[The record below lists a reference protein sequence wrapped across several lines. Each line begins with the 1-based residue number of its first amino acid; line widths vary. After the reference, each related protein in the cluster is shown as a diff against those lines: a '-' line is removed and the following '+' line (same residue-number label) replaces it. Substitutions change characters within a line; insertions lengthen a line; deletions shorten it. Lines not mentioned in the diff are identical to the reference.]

1 MRVAENKDPFLGQ
14 VAIDDVDL
22 NPKSRDDIPAV
33 LQGVQYIHRDPDL
46 LEEILNLLS
55 SHLFKDRSSD
65 GSGGETA
72 EDEKKINPHVGRPGM
87 SLWCILVLAI
97 LKQGLNCDYDRLHE
111 LACKHLDVRR
121 MMGLC
126 ELCFGKPE
134 FSYRTV
140 LRNVSLVTGE
150 LLGEINQVV
159 VRAGHQLIGRE
170 PGEALQG
177 RCDSFV
183 VETDVEY
190 PTDTRL
196 LWDSLRW
203 LIVIMGMAFD
213 EFGLAGWR
221 QHKKLLEKGCRL
233 FGRVRMAKQYKKNPN
248 HVKRYLAFA
257 NEMAERVPGSLEALA
272 GEGVPE
278 SRIQEAKELTAL
290 VQKLVDQIERRILQG
305 EVIPPSEKT
314 YSVFVPFTRWCSK
327 GKAGKPVELGVPVC
341 VVEDEHQFVLSHRI
355 MWTESDVDLIPEII
369 GDTQEQYPELQGC
382 SFDKGFWSPRGKV
395 ALDKVM
401 EMPVLP
407 KKGRLSKA
415 DKERESTGE
424 FREARRKHPAVESA
438 INNLEQRGL
447 ERIREKS
454 KEGFA
459 RMVALSI
466 LASNVHRIGVIVR
479 DRQREQLKKKRLR
492 RVA

>member
-1 MRVAENKDPFLGQ
+1 M
-14 VAIDDVDL
+14 
-22 NPKSRDDIPAV
+22 
-33 LQGVQYIHRDPDL
+33 
-46 LEEILNLLS
+46 
-55 SHLFKDRSSD
+55 FKDRSSD

-72 EDEKKINPHVGRPGM
+72 EGEKKINPHVGRPGM

-140 LRNVSLVTGE
+140 LRNVSLVTAE

-233 FGRVRMAKQYKKNPN
+233 
-248 HVKRYLAFA
+248 
-257 NEMAERVPGSLEALA
+257 A
-272 GEGVPE
+272 G
-278 SRIQEAKELTAL
+278 
-290 VQKLVDQIERRILQG
+290 
-305 EVIPPSEKT
+305 
-314 YSVFVPFTRWCSK
+314 
-327 GKAGKPVELGVPVC
+327 
-341 VVEDEHQFVLSHRI
+341 
-355 MWTESDVDLIPEII
+355 
-369 GDTQEQYPELQGC
+369 
-382 SFDKGFWSPRGKV
+382 
-395 ALDKVM
+395 
-401 EMPVLP
+401 
-407 KKGRLSKA
+407 
-415 DKERESTGE
+415 
-424 FREARRKHPAVESA
+424 
-438 INNLEQRGL
+438 
-447 ERIREKS
+447 
-454 KEGFA
+454 
-459 RMVALSI
+459 
-466 LASNVHRIGVIVR
+466 
-479 DRQREQLKKKRLR
+479 
-492 RVA
+492 